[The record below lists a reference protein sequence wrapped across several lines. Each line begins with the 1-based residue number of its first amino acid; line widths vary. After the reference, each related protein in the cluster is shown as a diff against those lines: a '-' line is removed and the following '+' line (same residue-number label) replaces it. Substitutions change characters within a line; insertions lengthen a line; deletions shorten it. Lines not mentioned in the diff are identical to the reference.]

1 MYSWQ
6 VTLKLSQ
13 LILKMHFL
21 KGTYLIQLSPDE
33 YQSYQGKITLRT
45 YQGLHNMCP
54 QKVYDFLDQDKV
66 YPVE

>member
-1 MYSWQ
+1 MASDIEIVAVDIKNAFPERY
-6 VTLKLSQ
+6 LSYPA
-13 LILKMHFL
+13 IARW
-21 KGTYLIQLSPDE
+21 ISELSR
-33 YQSYQGKITLRT
+33 KNHTT